1 MLKRIAFLLFCL
13 IVPTILF
20 SQDEK
25 KTTAAPETRVKL
37 NSSIPVMAQYSDKFK
52 IEEYYFNRKID
63 VQRRGEILE
72 VELVLSNLTDD
83 PMELYIFTI
92 ATYEK
97 VERTKSSF
105 ERPIPKKER
114 IRSFVPHPDVIEEF
128 KYENPERKG
137 EFRLE
142 KYPKNPKAGID
153 PQTGKPYVLK
163 DTLVVRNLHL
173 SKYRQNY
180 FFFNNVTLLIFDSE
194 GKPAYRQ
201 RFLIEG
207 KRR

>member
-1 MLKRIAFLLFCL
+1 MLKRIAFLSFCL

-25 KTTAAPETRVKL
+25 KSTADPETRVKL
-37 NSSIPVMAQYSDKFK
+37 NSSIPVLAQYSDKFK
-52 IEEYYFNRKID
+52 IEKYYFNRRID

-72 VELVLSNLTDD
+72 VELVLCNLTDD
-83 PMELYIFTI
+83 PMDLYIFTI

-105 ERPIPKKER
+105 ERPIPEKER

-128 KYENPERKG
+128 KYEHPERKG
-137 EFRLE
+137 EMRLE
-142 KYPKNPKAGID
+142 KYPKNPKAGVD
-153 PQTGKPYVLK
+153 PQTGKPYTLK
-163 DTLVVRNLHL
+163 DRIVVRNLHL
-173 SKYRQNY
+173 SRYRQNY

-194 GKPAYRQ
+194 GKPVYRQ
-201 RFLIEG
+201 HFLIEG